1 MADQPTPTPVT
12 GNPTL
17 STTSNPNTGAAN
29 PPNGPQDEGMNWTN
43 LFFLFIALAI
53 FIASICLFIYMIWVS
68 LFLHL
73 QDPQFGINKVTITN
87 LSISSY
93 SQISGDWEVEFIF
106 RNPNTKVNLYYDQTE
121 VDVSYISDSIAQTI
135 IPPFMQ
141 NTKNETTIRA
151 TFTSVM
157 MYVHDGDSI
166 KDERS
171 HGSISFNLRMMVRVQ
186 ARVRWAGTWVL
197 TVDCS
202 KLKIAVSS
210 GRNGGSGTLVGGSK
224 KCTAFNAIG
233 NEIDGI

>member
-1 MADQPTPTPVT
+1 
-12 GNPTL
+12 
-17 STTSNPNTGAAN
+17 
-29 PPNGPQDEGMNWTN
+29 
-43 LFFLFIALAI
+43 
-53 FIASICLFIYMIWVS
+53 MIWVG

-106 RNPNTKVNLYYDQTE
+106 RNHNTKVNLYYDQTE
-121 VDVSYISDSIAQTI
+121 VDVSYMSDSIAQTI
-135 IPPFMQ
+135 LPPFMQ

-151 TFTSVM
+151 TFTSLM

-171 HGSISFNLRMMVRVQ
+171 HGSITFNLRMMVRVQ
-186 ARVRWAGTWVL
+186 ARVWWAGTWVL

-202 KLKIAVSS
+202 KLKIAVSFRQEWWKWNS
-210 GRNGGSGTLVGGSK
+210 GRWFQEMHDIQRNRQRNRWNLKFLGLLVWSSR
-224 KCTAFNAIG
+224 
-233 NEIDGI
+233 ELPWSM